1 MVMTASLQTK
11 NQHLLWRAGFGPAAG
26 ALSGLKGTSLKRTLK
41 ALETG
46 SSAAFVPFNIATGRD
61 EAYGMMDAQAR
72 RESQKRNREEI
83 KALNLAW
90 IDRMV
95 SGEQML
101 REKMAFFWHGHF
113 AARTQNA
120 LFTQHLVNTIREHA
134 LGDFG
139 TLLRAVSK
147 SPAMLAFLNNQ
158 QNRKQRPNE
167 NFAREVMELFT
178 LGRGHYTETDV
189 KEAARAFTGWQFDR
203 DGGFRFRAN
212 LHDDG
217 EKTVLGVRGRLTG
230 DDVIDILL
238 KRPETAGHITQK
250 IWRYF
255 VNEQPDESMVH
266 KLAAQFFRSGYD
278 ISALM
283 HEIFSSDFFYEPRHI
298 GARIKSPVEL
308 IVGIRR
314 MLPMQIGNPDV
325 QLLMQRVL
333 GQVLFYPP
341 NVAGWPGGKDWIDGA
356 SLMYRMQIPVMVARR
371 ELPSIRTKDDDDQEM
386 GMGKRYERRATRPL
400 DTRIDWNPHVADMA
414 AVKREDLLTATAH
427 LLWQTTRIPEAPSLE
442 KHLDV
447 SSREAYIRSAFIRLM
462 GSPEYQLC

>member
-1 MVMTASLQTK
+1 MSASLQTK

-26 ALSGLKGTSLKRTLK
+26 QWEGLRDTPLKRTLK
-41 ALETG
+41 ALETE
-46 SSAAFVPFNIATGRD
+46 SRVTYQPFNIATEKD
-61 EAYGMMDAQAR
+61 ESRAMMDANNR
-72 RESQKRNREEI
+72 RELQKRNREEI
-83 KALNLAW
+83 KTLNLTW
-90 IDRMV
+90 LDRMV

-101 REKMAFFWHGHF
+101 REKLAFFWHGHF

-120 LFTQHLVNTIREHA
+120 LYAQGLLNSIREHA

-178 LGRGHYTETDV
+178 LGRGQYTETDV

-203 DGGFRFRAN
+203 DGSFRFRAN

-217 EKTVLGVRGRLTG
+217 EKTVLGTTGRLTG

-238 KRPETAGHITQK
+238 KKPETAAFITRK
-250 IWRYF
+250 IWRFF
-255 VNEQPDESMVH
+255 VNEQIDEPMVR
-266 KLAAQFFRSGYD
+266 KLSDRFYRSGYD
-278 ISALM
+278 MAALM
-283 HEIFSSDFFYEPRHI
+283 HEIFSADFFYESRNL
-298 GARIKSPVEL
+298 GCRIKSPVEL
-308 IVGIRR
+308 MVGLRR
-314 MLPMQIGNPDV
+314 MLPMHMTNPDV
-325 QLLMQRVL
+325 QLQMQRVL

-356 SLMYRMQIPVMVARR
+356 SLMYRMQIPGMVASR
-371 ELPSIRTKDDDDQEM
+371 EMSAIRAKDDDDLDM
-386 GMGKRYERRATRPL
+386 GMSGRRYDRRSVRPL
-400 DTRIDWNPHVADMA
+400 DIRIDWNAHISSLNSVR
-414 AVKREDLLTATAH
+414 REELLAATARM
-427 LLWQTTRIPEAPSLE
+427 LWQTSQLPDPSVME
-442 KHLDV
+442 KHLDP
-447 SSREAYIRSAFIRLM
+447 SSRESYIRSAFVRLM

>member
-1 MVMTASLQTK
+1 MTASLQTK

-26 ALSGLKGTSLKRTLK
+26 EWSGLKGSSLKRTLK

-46 SSAAFVPFNIATGRD
+46 SRADFIPFNIATGRE

-72 RESQKRNREEI
+72 RESQKRNRDEI

-120 LFTQHLVNTIREHA
+120 LFTQNLVNTIREHA

-203 DGGFRFRAN
+203 DGSFRFRAN

-217 EKTVLGVRGRLTG
+217 EKTVLGVKGRLTG

-255 VNEQPDESMVH
+255 VNEQPDEPMVQ

-278 ISALM
+278 IAALM

-314 MLPMQIGNPDV
+314 ILPMQIGNPDV

-356 SLMYRMQIPVMVARR
+356 SLMYRMQIPGMVASR
-371 ELPSIRTKDDDDQEM
+371 EIPSIRTKDDDDQDM
-386 GMGKRYERRATRPL
+386 GMGKRYERRTTRPL
-400 DTRIDWNPHVADMA
+400 DTRIDWDPHLAGMA
-414 AVKREDLLTATAH
+414 GVKREELLNATAR
-427 LLWQTTRIPEAPSLE
+427 LLWQTSRTPEAQTLE

>member
-1 MVMTASLQTK
+1 MTATLQTK
-11 NQHLLWRAGFGPAAG
+11 NQHLMWRAGFGPAAG
-26 ALSGLKGTSLKRTLK
+26 QWEGLKDIPLKRTLK
-41 ALETG
+41 TLEAD
-46 SSAAFVPFNIATGRD
+46 SRADYVPFNIATGND

-72 RESQKRNREEI
+72 REAQKRSREEI
-83 KALNLAW
+83 RNLNLAW

-113 AARTQNA
+113 AARTQNS
-120 LFTQHLVNTIREHA
+120 LFTQNLVNNIREHA

-178 LGRGHYTETDV
+178 LGRDHYSETDV

-212 LHDDG
+212 FHDDG
-217 EKTVLGVRGRLTG
+217 EKTVLGVKGRLSG
-230 DDVIDILL
+230 DDVLDILL
-238 KRPETAGHITQK
+238 KKPETAAFITRK
-250 IWRYF
+250 IWRFF
-255 VNEQPDESMVH
+255 VSEQIDEATVQ
-266 KLAAQFFRSGYD
+266 KLSGQFFKSGYD

-283 HEIFSSDFFYEPRHI
+283 HSIFSSDFFYEPKHI
-298 GARIKSPVEL
+298 GCRIKSPVEL

-356 SLMYRMQIPVMVARR
+356 SLMYRMQIPRMVASR
-371 ELPSIRTKDDDDQEM
+371 EIPAIRTKDDDDQDM
-386 GMGKRYERRATRPL
+386 GMSRKYERRAVRPL
-400 DTRIDWNPHVADMA
+400 DTRIDWNMHISGMA
-414 AVKREDLLTATAH
+414 GVKRETLLTATAQ
-427 LLWQTTRIPEAPSLE
+427 LLWQTSGMPDAPALE
-442 KHLDV
+442 KHLDQA
-447 SSREAYIRSAFIRLM
+447 SREAYIRSAFIRLM

>member
-1 MVMTASLQTK
+1 MTVSLQTK
-11 NQHLLWRAGFGPAAG
+11 NQHLLWRAGFGPTTG
-26 ALSGLKGTSLKRTLK
+26 QWVYLKNTSLKRTLK

-46 SSAAFVPFNIATGRD
+46 SRTAFVPFNIATGRE

-113 AARTQNA
+113 AARTQNG
-120 LFTQHLVNTIREHA
+120 LFTQNLVNTIREHA

-203 DGGFRFRAN
+203 DGSFRFRAN

-238 KRPETAGHITQK
+238 KRPETAGYITQK

-255 VNEQPDESMVH
+255 VNEQPDEPMVQ

-278 ISALM
+278 ITALM

-298 GARIKSPVEL
+298 GSRIKSPVEL

-341 NVAGWPGGKDWIDGA
+341 NVAGWPGGRDWIDGA
-356 SLMYRMQIPVMVARR
+356 SLMYRMQIPGMVASR
-371 ELPSIRTKDDDDQEM
+371 EIPSIRTKDDDDQDM
-386 GMGKRYERRATRPL
+386 GMGKRYERRTTRPL
-400 DTRIDWNPHVADMA
+400 DTRIDWDPHLAGMA
-414 AVKREDLLTATAH
+414 GVKREELLNTTAR
-427 LLWQTTRIPEAPSLE
+427 LLWQTTRVPEAPTLE

>member
-1 MVMTASLQTK
+1 MTASLQTK

-26 ALSGLKGTSLKRTLK
+26 QWGDLKNTSLKRTLK
-41 ALETG
+41 ALVTG
-46 SSAAFVPFNIATGRD
+46 SRAAFVPFNIATGRD

-72 RESQKRNREEI
+72 RESQKRNRDEI

-120 LFTQHLVNTIREHA
+120 LFTQNLVNTIREHA

-203 DGGFRFRAN
+203 NGSFRFRAN

-238 KRPETAGHITQK
+238 KRPETAGYITQK

-255 VNEQPDESMVH
+255 VNEQPDEPMVQ

-278 ISALM
+278 IAALM

-356 SLMYRMQIPVMVARR
+356 SRMYRMQIPGMVASR
-371 ELPSIRTKDDDDQEM
+371 EIPSIRTKDDDDQDM
-386 GMGKRYERRATRPL
+386 GMGKRYERRTTRPL
-400 DTRIDWNPHVADMA
+400 DTRIDWDPHLAGMA
-414 AVKREDLLTATAH
+414 GVKREELLTATARM
-427 LLWQTTRIPEAPSLE
+427 LWQTNRIPESPTLE

-447 SSREAYIRSAFIRLM
+447 SSRETYIRSAFIRLM

>member
-1 MVMTASLQTK
+1 MSASLQTK
-11 NQHLLWRAGFGPAAG
+11 NQHLIWRAGFGPAAG
-26 ALSGLKGTSLKRTLK
+26 QWEGLKDTPLKRTLK
-41 ALETG
+41 ALEAG
-46 SSAAFVPFNIATGRD
+46 SRTPYHPFLIASVKED
-61 EAYGMMDAQAR
+61 NNGMMDAKDRQAL
-72 RESQKRNREEI
+72 QKRNREEI
-83 KALNLAW
+83 KTLNLAW
-90 IDRMV
+90 LDRMV

-120 LFTQHLVNTIREHA
+120 LYAQGLLNSIREHA

-203 DGGFRFRAN
+203 DGAFRFRAN

-217 EKTVLGVRGRLTG
+217 EKTVLGVSGRLTG

-238 KRPETAGHITQK
+238 KKPETAEFITRK
-250 IWRYF
+250 IWRFF
-255 VNEQPDESMVH
+255 VNEQIDELVVR
-266 KLAAQFFRSGYD
+266 KLSDRFFRSGYD

-283 HEIFSSDFFYEPRHI
+283 HEIFSADFFHASTNL
-298 GARIKSPVEL
+298 GCRIKSPVEL

-314 MLPMQIGNPDV
+314 MLPMHIANPDV

-333 GQVLFYPP
+333 GQVLLYPP

-356 SLMYRMQIPVMVARR
+356 SLMYRMQIPGMVAGR
-371 ELPSIRTKDDDDQEM
+371 EMTAIRAKDDDDMEM
-386 GMGKRYERRATRPL
+386 GMSGRRYERRPARAL
-400 DTRIDWNPHVADMA
+400 DIRIDWNAIVNGLSN
-414 AVKREDLLTATAH
+414 VRREELLPATAR
-427 LLWQTTRIPEAPSLE
+427 LLWQTSQLPEGAIIE
-442 KHLDV
+442 KHMDP

>member
-1 MVMTASLQTK
+1 MHMSASLQTK

-26 ALSGLKGTSLKRTLK
+26 QWEDMRERSLKRTLK
-41 ALETG
+41 SLETD
-46 SSAAFVPFNIATGRD
+46 SKAQFVPFKITAGSA

-72 RESQKRNREEI
+72 REAQKRGRDEI
-83 KALNLAW
+83 RALNLAW
-90 IDRMV
+90 INRMV

-113 AARTQNA
+113 AARTQNS
-120 LFTQHLVNTIREHA
+120 LFTQNLVNTLREHA

-203 DGGFRFRAN
+203 DGSFLFRAN
-212 LHDDG
+212 FHDDG
-217 EKTVLGVRGRLTG
+217 DKTVLGVKGRLSG

-238 KRPETAGHITQK
+238 KKPETAAFITRK
-250 IWRYF
+250 IWRFF
-255 VNEQPDESMVH
+255 VSEQIDEPLVQ
-266 KLAAQFFRSGYD
+266 KLSGQFFRSGYD

-283 HEIFSSDFFYEPRHI
+283 HDIFSSDFFYESRHI
-298 GARIKSPVEL
+298 GCRIKSPVEL

-314 MLPMQIGNPDV
+314 ILPMQFGNPDV

-356 SLMYRMQIPVMVARR
+356 SLMYRMQIPRMVASR
-371 ELPSIRTKDDDDQEM
+371 EIPAIRTKDDDDQDM
-386 GMGKRYERRATRPL
+386 GMSRRYERRTSRPL
-400 DTRIDWNPHVADMA
+400 DTRIDWNPHFTGMA
-414 AVKREDLLTATAH
+414 GVKREELLTATARI
-427 LLWQTTRIPEAPSLE
+427 LWQTANTPDGSTLE
-442 KHLDV
+442 KHLDNA
-447 SSREAYIRSAFIRLM
+447 SREAFIRSAFIRLM

>member
-1 MVMTASLQTK
+1 MTVSLQTK
-11 NQHLLWRAGFGPAAG
+11 NQHLLWRAGFGPTTG
-26 ALSGLKGTSLKRTLK
+26 QWVYLKNTSLKRTLK

-46 SSAAFVPFNIATGRD
+46 SRTAFVPFNIATGRE

-120 LFTQHLVNTIREHA
+120 LFTQNLVNTIREHA

-203 DGGFRFRAN
+203 DGSFRFRAN

-238 KRPETAGHITQK
+238 KRPETAGYITQK

-255 VNEQPDESMVH
+255 VNEQPDEPMVQ

-278 ISALM
+278 ITALM

-298 GARIKSPVEL
+298 GSRIKSPVEL

-356 SLMYRMQIPVMVARR
+356 SLMYRMQIPGMVASR
-371 ELPSIRTKDDDDQEM
+371 EIPSIRTKDDDDQDM
-386 GMGKRYERRATRPL
+386 GMGKRYERRTTRPL
-400 DTRIDWNPHVADMA
+400 DTRIDWDPHLAGMA
-414 AVKREDLLTATAH
+414 GVKREELLTVTAR
-427 LLWQTTRIPEAPSLE
+427 LLWQTTRVPEAPTLE
-442 KHLDV
+442 KHMEV
-447 SSREAYIRSAFIRLM
+447 TSREAYIRSAFIRLM

>member
-1 MVMTASLQTK
+1 MTATLQTK
-11 NQHLLWRAGFGPAAG
+11 NQQLLWRAGFGPAAG
-26 ALSGLKGTSLKRTLK
+26 QWEDLKDISLKRTLK
-41 ALETG
+41 TLEAD
-46 SSAAFVPFNIATGRD
+46 SRAAVVPFTIATGND
-61 EAYGMMDAQAR
+61 EAYAMMDAQAR
-72 RESQKRNREEI
+72 REAQKRSRDEI
-83 KALNLAW
+83 RTLNLAW

-113 AARTQNA
+113 AARTQNS
-120 LFTQHLVNTIREHA
+120 LFTQNLVNNIREHA

-203 DGGFRFRAN
+203 DGCFRFRAN
-212 LHDDG
+212 FHDDG
-217 EKTVLGVRGRLTG
+217 EKTVLGVKGRLSG
-230 DDVIDILL
+230 DDVLDILL
-238 KRPETAGHITQK
+238 KKPETATFITRK
-250 IWRYF
+250 IWRFF
-255 VNEQPDESMVH
+255 VSEQVDEPIVQ
-266 KLAAQFFRSGYD
+266 KLSVQFFKSGYD
-278 ISALM
+278 IAALM
-283 HEIFSSDFFYEPRHI
+283 HSIFSSDFFYEPRHI
-298 GARIKSPVEL
+298 GCRIKSPVEL

-356 SLMYRMQIPVMVARR
+356 SLMYRMQIPRMVASK
-371 ELPSIRTKDDDDQEM
+371 EIPAIRTKDDDDQDM
-386 GMGKRYERRATRPL
+386 GMGRKYERRAVRPL
-400 DTRIDWNPHVADMA
+400 DTRIDWNTHITGMA
-414 AVKREDLLTATAH
+414 GIKRETLLTATAQ
-427 LLWQTTRIPEAPSLE
+427 LLWQTTRMPDAAALE
-442 KHLDV
+442 KHLDQA
-447 SSREAYIRSAFIRLM
+447 SREAYIRSAFIRLM

>member
-1 MVMTASLQTK
+1 MTATLQTK

-26 ALSGLKGTSLKRTLK
+26 QWEGLKDNALKRTLK
-41 ALETG
+41 TLETE
-46 SSAAFVPFNIATGRD
+46 SRAAFVPFNIATGND

-72 RESQKRNREEI
+72 REAQKRSREEI
-83 KALNLAW
+83 RTLNLAW

-113 AARTQNA
+113 AARTQNS
-120 LFTQHLVNTIREHA
+120 LFTQNLVNNIREHA

-178 LGRGHYTETDV
+178 LGRGNYTETDV

-203 DGGFRFRAN
+203 DGSFRFRASF
-212 LHDDG
+212 HDDG
-217 EKTVLGVRGRLTG
+217 EKTVLGVKGRLSG
-230 DDVIDILL
+230 DDVLDILL
-238 KRPETAGHITQK
+238 KKPETAAFITRK
-250 IWRYF
+250 IWRFF
-255 VNEQPDESMVH
+255 VSEQIDESIVQ
-266 KLAAQFFRSGYD
+266 KLSGQFFKSGYD
-278 ISALM
+278 IAKLM
-283 HEIFSSDFFYEPRHI
+283 HSIFSSDFFYEPRHI
-298 GARIKSPVEL
+298 GCRIKSPVEL

-356 SLMYRMQIPVMVARR
+356 SLMYRMQIPRMVASK
-371 ELPSIRTKDDDDQEM
+371 EIPTIRTKDDDDQDM
-386 GMGKRYERRATRPL
+386 GMGRKYERRAVRPL
-400 DTRIDWNPHVADMA
+400 DTRIDWNTHITGMA
-414 AVKREDLLTATAH
+414 GVKRETLLTATAQ
-427 LLWQTTRIPEAPSLE
+427 LLWQTSRMPDAPALE
-442 KHLDV
+442 KHLDQA
-447 SSREAYIRSAFIRLM
+447 SREAYIRSAFIRLM

>member
-1 MVMTASLQTK
+1 MTRSLQTR
-11 NQHLLWRAGFGPAAG
+11 NQHLLWRAGFGPSASTWETLADIPVKRM
-26 ALSGLKGTSLKRTLK
+26 LKK
-41 ALETG
+41 LEEE
-46 SSAAFVPFNIATGRD
+46 SRAPFVPFNIASVTT
-61 EAYGMMDAQAR
+61 EAYGMMDAMAR
-72 RESQKRNREEI
+72 REAQKKSRDEI
-83 KALNLAW
+83 RDMNLAW

-113 AARTQNA
+113 AARTQNS
-120 LFTQHLVNTIREHA
+120 LFTQLLVNTIREHA
-134 LGDFG
+134 LTDFG

-178 LGRGHYTETDV
+178 LGRGQYTEADV

-203 DGGFRFRAN
+203 EGVFRFRAN
-212 LHDDG
+212 FHDDG
-217 EKTVLGVRGRLTG
+217 EKTVLGVSGKLTG
-230 DDVIDILL
+230 DDVIEILL
-238 KRPETAGHITQK
+238 KKPETAAFITRK
-250 IWRYF
+250 IWRFF
-255 VNEQPDESMVH
+255 VSEQIDE
-266 KLAAQFFRSGYD
+266 AQLKNLSVKFYKSGYD
-278 ISALM
+278 IAALM
-283 HEIFSSDFFYEPRHI
+283 HDIFAADFFFEPRHI
-298 GARIKSPVEL
+298 GCRIKSPVEL

-314 MLPMQIGNPDV
+314 ILPMQLGKPDI

-356 SLMYRMQIPVMVARR
+356 SLMYRMQIPRMVASR
-371 ELPSIRTKDDDDQEM
+371 EMPAIRAKDDDDQEM
-386 GMGKRYERRATRPL
+386 GMGKRYERRAMRPL
-400 DTRIDWNPHVADMA
+400 DTRIAWDQHFSSMA
-414 AVKREDLLTATAH
+414 KVKREDLLTATAS
-427 LLWQTTRIPEAPSLE
+427 LLWQTANLPDVPSLE

-447 SSREAYIRSAFIRLM
+447 SSRETYIQSSFIRLM

>member
-1 MVMTASLQTK
+1 MTATLQTK
-11 NQHLLWRAGFGPAAG
+11 NQHLMWRAGFGPAAG
-26 ALSGLKGTSLKRTLK
+26 QWEGLKDIPLKRTLK
-41 ALETG
+41 TLEAD
-46 SSAAFVPFNIATGRD
+46 SRADYVPFNIATGND

-72 RESQKRNREEI
+72 REAQKRSREEI
-83 KALNLAW
+83 RNLNLAW

-113 AARTQNA
+113 AARTQNS
-120 LFTQHLVNTIREHA
+120 LFTQNLVNNIREHA

-178 LGRGHYTETDV
+178 LGRDHYSETDV

-212 LHDDG
+212 FHDDG
-217 EKTVLGVRGRLTG
+217 EKTVLGVKGRLSG
-230 DDVIDILL
+230 DDVLDILL
-238 KRPETAGHITQK
+238 KKPETAAFITRK
-250 IWRYF
+250 IWRFF
-255 VNEQPDESMVH
+255 VSEQIDEATVQ
-266 KLAAQFFRSGYD
+266 KLSGQFFKSGYD

-283 HEIFSSDFFYEPRHI
+283 HSIFSSDFFYEPKHI
-298 GARIKSPVEL
+298 GCRIKSPVEL
-308 IVGIRR
+308 IVGLRR

-356 SLMYRMQIPVMVARR
+356 SLMYRMQIPRMVASR
-371 ELPSIRTKDDDDQEM
+371 EIPAIRTKDDDDQDM
-386 GMGKRYERRATRPL
+386 GMSRKYERRAVRPL
-400 DTRIDWNPHVADMA
+400 DTRIDWNTHISGMA
-414 AVKREDLLTATAH
+414 GVKRETLLTATAQ
-427 LLWQTTRIPEAPSLE
+427 LLWQTSGMPDAPALE
-442 KHLDV
+442 KHLDQA
-447 SSREAYIRSAFIRLM
+447 SREAYIRAAFIRLM